1 MRPKWVLDRAANFIG
16 DHCQIE
22 EEISIPALS
31 RIDLS
36 DYIMTEPAIA
46 SPELDTPQMSS
57 DEEPGDATVRGRPP
71 SITPEMRLKLA
82 KNTFA
87 QETRRITK

>member
-1 MRPKWVLDRAANFIG
+1 
-16 DHCQIE
+16 
-22 EEISIPALS
+22 
-31 RIDLS
+31 
-36 DYIMTEPAIA
+36 MTEPAIA

-87 QETRRITK
+87 